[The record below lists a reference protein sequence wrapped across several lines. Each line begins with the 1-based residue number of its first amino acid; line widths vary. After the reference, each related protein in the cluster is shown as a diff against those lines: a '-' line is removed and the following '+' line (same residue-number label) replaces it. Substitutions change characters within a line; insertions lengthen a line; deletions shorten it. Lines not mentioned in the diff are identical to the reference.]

1 MIILSHRGYW
11 KELHEKNLPIAFERT
26 FSLGFG
32 TETDIRDYK
41 GELVIS
47 HDIADQKCISVKEMF
62 EIYNKYDNILPLAL
76 NIKADG
82 LQVKLKELLEE
93 YNIKNYFVFD
103 MSVPD
108 GIQYLKHNIKTFTR
122 ESEYEKTPS
131 FYNEASGIWLDE
143 FQGHWINKA
152 VIDKHIK
159 NGKQICIVS
168 PDLHKREYKK
178 EWQHYKEIEK
188 ELGINNLMI
197 CSDYP
202 EIARE
207 FFLKESHGEQR

>member
-11 KELHEKNLPIAFERT
+11 KETSEKNQRIAYERS

-47 HDIADQKCISVKEMF
+47 HDIADEKCISVKEMF
-62 EIYNKYDNILPLAL
+62 EIYNKYDNTLPLAL

-82 LQVKLKELLEE
+82 LQVKLIELLEE
-93 YNIKNYFVFD
+93 YKIMNYFVFD

-108 GIQYLKHNIKTFTR
+108 GLQYFKHCIKVFTR
-122 ESEYEKTPS
+122 QSEYEKIPS
-131 FYNEASGIWLDE
+131 FYDMASGVWLDE
-143 FQGHWINKA
+143 FQRHWIDQDIVK
-152 VIDKHIK
+152 KHVQ
-159 NGKQICIVS
+159 NNKQICIVS

-178 EWQHYKEIEK
+178 EWQHYKEVEQ
-188 ELGINNLMI
+188 ELGIDSLMI
-197 CSDYP
+197 CTDYP
-202 EIARE
+202 EIAKE
-207 FFLKESHGEQR
+207 FFYE

>member
-11 KELHEKNLPIAFERT
+11 KEMSEKNFPISFERS

-32 TETDIRDYK
+32 TETDVRDYK

-47 HDIADQKCISVKEMF
+47 HDIADENCVSVKEML
-62 EIYNKYDNILPLAL
+62 EIYNKYDNTLPLAL

-82 LQVKLKELLEE
+82 LQVKLKELLEKYKIE
-93 YNIKNYFVFD
+93 NYFVFD

-108 GIQYLKHNIKTFTR
+108 GLQYLKHDIKAFTR
-122 ESEYEKTPS
+122 ESEYEKVPS
-131 FYNEASGIWLDE
+131 FYEEACGIWLDE
-143 FQGHWINKA
+143 FQGHWIIKE
-152 VIDKHIK
+152 VIEKHIK
-159 NGKQICIVS
+159 NNKQICIVS

-197 CSDYP
+197 CTDYP
-202 EIARE
+202 EEAKE
-207 FFLKESHGEQR
+207 FFDE

>member
-1 MIILSHRGYW
+1 MIVLSHRGYW
-11 KELHEKNLPIAFERT
+11 KEIYEKNLPIAFERS

-47 HDIADQKCISVKEMF
+47 HDIADEKSISVKEML
-62 EIYNKYDNILPLAL
+62 EIYNKYDNTLPLAL

-93 YNIKNYFVFD
+93 YKITNYFVFD

-108 GIQYLKHNIKTFTR
+108 GLGYLKQNIKAFTR
-122 ESEYEKTPS
+122 ESEYEKIPS
-131 FYNEASGIWLDE
+131 FYDEACGIWLDE
-143 FQGHWINKA
+143 FYGHWIDKEA
-152 VIDKHIK
+152 IEKHIK

-178 EWQHYKEIEK
+178 EWLHYKEIEK
-188 ELGINNLMI
+188 ELGVNNMMI
-197 CSDYP
+197 CTDYP
-202 EIARE
+202 EIAKE
-207 FFLKESHGEQR
+207 FFDEI

>member
-1 MIILSHRGYW
+1 VIVLSHRGYW
-11 KELHEKNLPIAFERT
+11 KETHEKNLPIAFERS

-47 HDIADQKCISVKEMF
+47 HDIADDKSISVKEMF
-62 EIYNKYDNILPLAL
+62 EIYNKYDNTLPLAL
-76 NIKADG
+76 NVKADG

-93 YNIKNYFVFD
+93 YKIENYFVFD

-108 GIQYLKHNIKTFTR
+108 GLGYLKQNIKAFTR
-122 ESEYEKTPS
+122 ESEYEKIPS
-131 FYNEASGIWLDE
+131 FYDEAYGIWLDE
-143 FQGHWINKA
+143 FQGHWITKE
-152 VIDKHIK
+152 VTEKHIK

-178 EWQHYKEIEK
+178 EWQHYKTIEK
-188 ELGINNLMI
+188 ELGVNTMMI
-197 CSDYP
+197 CTDYP
-202 EIARE
+202 EIAKE
-207 FFLKESHGEQR
+207 FFR

>member
-1 MIILSHRGYW
+1 MIVLSHRGYW
-11 KELHEKNLPIAFERT
+11 KEILEKNLLIAFERS

-47 HDIADQKCISVKEMF
+47 HDIADEKCISVKEIF
-62 EIYNKYDNILPLAL
+62 EIYNKYANTLPLAL

-93 YNIKNYFVFD
+93 YKIENYFVFD

-108 GIQYLKHNIKTFTR
+108 GLGYIKQDIKTFTR
-122 ESEYEKTPS
+122 ESEYEKIPS
-131 FYNEASGIWLDE
+131 FYGEAYGIWLDE
-143 FQGHWINKA
+143 FQGHWINKE
-152 VIDKHIK
+152 VIENHIK
-159 NGKQICIVS
+159 NNKQICIVS

-188 ELGINNLMI
+188 ELGIDNLMI
-197 CSDYP
+197 CTDYP
-202 EIARE
+202 EEAKE
-207 FFLKESHGEQR
+207 FFR

>member
-11 KELHEKNLPIAFERT
+11 KENYEKNLPFSFERS

-47 HDIADQKCISVKEMF
+47 HDMADKNCISVKEMF
-62 EIYNKYDNILPLAL
+62 EIYNKYDNSLPLAL

-82 LQVKLKELLEE
+82 LQVKLKEVLEE
-93 YNIKNYFVFD
+93 YKILNYFVFD

-108 GIQYLKHNIKTFTR
+108 GLGYLKQNIKAFTR

-131 FYNEASGIWLDE
+131 FYDEACGIWLDE
-143 FQGHWINKA
+143 FQDHWITKE
-152 VIDKHIK
+152 VIEKHIK
-159 NGKQICIVS
+159 NNKQVCIVS

-178 EWQHYKEIEK
+178 EWQHYKTIEK
-188 ELGINNLMI
+188 ELGIDNFMI
-197 CSDYP
+197 CTDYP
-202 EIARE
+202 EEAKE
-207 FFLKESHGEQR
+207 FFR

>member
-1 MIILSHRGYW
+1 MIVLSHRGYW
-11 KELHEKNLPIAFERT
+11 KETDEKNLPISFERS

-41 GELVIS
+41 GKLVIS
-47 HDIADQKCISVKEMF
+47 HDIADEKCINVKDMF
-62 EIYNKYDNILPLAL
+62 EIYNKYDNTLPLAL

-93 YNIKNYFVFD
+93 YKITNYFVFD

-108 GIQYLKHNIKTFTR
+108 GLGYLKQNIKAFTR

-131 FYNEASGIWLDE
+131 FYDEACGVWLDE
-143 FQGHWINKA
+143 FQGHWITKE
-152 VIDKHIK
+152 VIEKHIK
-159 NGKQICIVS
+159 NNKQICIVS

-178 EWQHYKEIEK
+178 EWQHYKDIEK
-188 ELGINNLMI
+188 ELSIDNLMI
-197 CSDYP
+197 CTDYP
-202 EIARE
+202 EEAKE
-207 FFLKESHGEQR
+207 FFR

>member
-11 KELHEKNLPIAFERT
+11 KEISEKNFPISFERS

-32 TETDIRDYK
+32 TETDVRDYK

-47 HDIADQKCISVKEMF
+47 HDIADENCVSVKEML
-62 EIYNKYDNILPLAL
+62 EIYNKYDNTLPLAL

-82 LQVKLKELLEE
+82 LQIKLKELLIG
-93 YNIKNYFVFD
+93 YKIKNYFVFD

-108 GIQYLKHNIKTFTR
+108 GLQYLKQDMKSFTR
-122 ESEYEKTPS
+122 ESEYEKIPS
-131 FYNEASGIWLDE
+131 FYNEAYGIWLDE
-143 FQGHWINKA
+143 FEGHWINKE
-152 VIDKHIK
+152 VIEKHINNNK
-159 NGKQICIVS
+159 HICIVS

-188 ELGINNLMI
+188 ELKINYLML
-197 CSDYP
+197 CTDYP
-202 EIARE
+202 EEAKE
-207 FFLKESHGEQR
+207 FFNE